1 MKNNDKEIKAGD
13 PGGASQPERGKDLK
27 PADYLRA
34 VKVHLRNGKQ
44 KEAFILLQQA
54 SIRFPDDP
62 FILSYFGC
70 FQAVVDK
77 KHRSGVDNCKKAI
90 TLLKKIGSIDEELL
104 LPVFYLN
111 LGRACV
117 AGGKRKDAIDAFHQ
131 GLKYDNG
138 NKDLWKELRGL
149 GERKKPVVPF
159 LDRSNLINIYLGK
172 MLKKGQREKEKSGGR

>member
-1 MKNNDKEIKAGD
+1 MENKAKEKKSGET
-13 PGGASQPERGKDLK
+13 GGSPPSKRGEDTK

-44 KEAFILLQQA
+44 KDAFVVLQQA
-54 SIRFPDDP
+54 SIRYPDDP

-77 KHRSGVDNCKKAI
+77 KYRSGVENCKKAI
-90 TLLKKIGSIDEELL
+90 TLIKKFETFDEELL
-104 LPVFYLN
+104 LPAFYLN
-111 LGRACV
+111 LGRAYV
-117 AGGKRKDAIDAFHQ
+117 ASGKKKDAIEAFQQ

-138 NKDLWKELRGL
+138 NKELWKDLRGL
-149 GERKKPVVPF
+149 GERKKPLVPF
-159 LDRSNLINIYLGK
+159 LDRSNPINVYLGK

>member
-1 MKNNDKEIKAGD
+1 MENGGKAKKAGD
-13 PGGASQPERGKDLK
+13 TGDTAQPARGDDIR
-27 PADYLRA
+27 PAEYLRA
-34 VKVHLRNGKQ
+34 VKAHLRNGKQ
-44 KEAFILLQQA
+44 KDAFVLLQQA

-77 KHRSGVDNCKKAI
+77 KYRSGVETCKKSI
-90 TLLKKIGSIDEELL
+90 VLLKKSKSFDEELL

-111 LGRACV
+111 LGRAYV

-138 NKDLWKELRGL
+138 NKELWKDLRGL
-149 GERKKPVVPF
+149 GERKKPTVPF

-172 MLKKGQREKEKSGGR
+172 MLKKGQREKEKNGGR